1 MKSTLF
7 IGGLIIIVIFVANHY
22 FSPPPPPVHISKRSL
37 ARSPPAVEPYYD
49 LVLFDPAKQPVFM
62 RRIKAWQLFGAVQ
75 IIPAPA
81 YQLTTTDKDG
91 TVSNLGPPITG
102 EAAVSVYAAGLTST
116 LVISTDPAGVPDGK
130 LQTPVSTQAN
140 GRFDVVLALDPYRNI
155 AADLR
160 GKPIMIDPE
169 VLKKIPA
176 DGMVAGSGMV
186 WFVVDAEGKLVFDK
200 QGNPRLCGPSIDQP
214 ETPNCRWFEARPT
227 TP

>member
-1 MKSTLF
+1 MKSVLF
-7 IGGLIIIVIFVANHY
+7 IGGLIIIAILVANNY
-22 FSPPPPPVHISKRSL
+22 SPPPTPVHISKRSP
-37 ARSPPAVEPYYD
+37 ARSPPTVEPYYD
-49 LVLFDPAKQPVFM
+49 LVLFEPAKEPVFV
-62 RRIKAWQLFGAVQ
+62 RRIKASQLVGAVQ

-81 YQLTTTDKDG
+81 YQLTTTGKDG

-116 LVISTDPAGVPDGK
+116 LVISTGPAGVPDGK

-155 AADLR
+155 AADVR

-176 DGMVAGSGMV
+176 DGMVAGSGFV
-186 WFVVDAEGKLVFDK
+186 WVVVDAEDKLVFDK
-200 QGNPRLCGPSIDQP
+200 QGNPQLCGPSIDQP
-214 ETPNCRWFEARPT
+214 ETPNCRAFGARPT